1 MPQPLVSGEDFV
13 QTPTRIVPGTLGSAP
28 SIDPDKTASVTD
40 FAIHFSGPILTFKKV
55 TLSHAGEY
63 RCSVLV
69 KPTDARSGSSFP
81 SSTLSNIGT
90 LSRSFRLQVQR
101 TFIVLLS
108 IVLPIFPVHACAENG
123 IIFPHKLH
131 FRRSITTERKSRG
144 RKTTFWRGWRL
155 ELSMRSRAQQ
165 PDRCFL
171 HGCCCQ
177 LVNKPWE
184 RERERVMRWLEEVL
198 GVPGVWER
206 KEGEGYGWKSHRWV
220 MQACQTGYIKCF
232 LPINTHTHTPTQRER
247 ERKWT
252 KIREI
257 ERAWNLRLAQN
268 PDAIARVWIGGLAR
282 QRDFPLLINSDC
294 LNPVLPLSSWTVWE
308 REKEFFSFGKENRI
322 VREINHIHQF
332 S

>member
-184 RERERVMRWLEEVL
+184 RERESHEVVGGGVGCSWGMREKGGWGVRMEVTPL
-198 GVPGVWER
+198 GNASLSNRIHKMLSPN
-206 KEGEGYGWKSHRWV
+206 KH
-220 MQACQTGYIKCF
+220 
-232 LPINTHTHTPTQRER
+232 THTHTHTK
-247 ERKWT
+247 RK
-252 KIREI
+252 
-257 ERAWNLRLAQN
+257 
-268 PDAIARVWIGGLAR
+268 
-282 QRDFPLLINSDC
+282 
-294 LNPVLPLSSWTVWE
+294 
-308 REKEFFSFGKENRI
+308 REKMNENKRDRKSLKPEACSESRRNSES
-322 VREINHIHQF
+322 VDRGVGETARF
-332 S
+332 PTAD